1 MKKLLMVLL
10 LLALPFAAAADDY
23 DEYIQIDFPATFSGY
38 WYDSEKEDVSAYM
51 IMDVYISGSEE
62 ESTFI
67 LDIRPDGT
75 GYKVNYYRYET
86 DYSKEEYIT
95 SQPLTW
101 EPSYDDI
108 MITSSDGASGVFEL
122 DHDQTFGKYKPTKA
136 LLHRGTRPDHMISRV
151 SGEWRLAQV
160 EKGGAA
166 LATAGYPQ
174 KLYIGEDYTF
184 SLMGGAADRK
194 GCYMVRD
201 GMIMMD
207 MGNQL
212 ALLKISEDFS
222 TVSLVIDGSTHIYS
236 RDGVSYSDVK
246 KTTGLA
252 GTYWAWE
259 EREFGDEIRRGLYFK
274 ADGTAVLHEQ
284 EYNPNY
290 NTYVSRIDATWQG
303 NDEEVKV
310 YYRDPYFGNDETL
323 TLRRINGPVFYLE
336 WGSKQV
342 FLVRQDLDGIMPRI
356 MGQWEMTGR
365 KAYGADNIVSVD
377 EFAAYNEFRGYYS
390 MYKEDLVINDQLQAI
405 SSYVDQEGAP
415 RESTANIFIYAGQCT
430 LSGESI
436 LLSDGDTAME
446 VPSFNSA
453 RYFSRVSLG
462 EWAVKPME
470 KIRAQYT
477 QFTGEEPPA
486 VSGADIPASIPEPTA
501 TPNPDAAYFQYKL
514 LDDGTAAITK
524 YTGFNTHVRVP
535 AEMDGHA
542 VTRIEDFLFSGSGGL
557 VSVTLPDGITAI
569 GRYAFQGCSSLTEVN
584 IPDTVTQ
591 IGSRAFYGCSSLESI
606 YIPASVTDMAG
617 DAFGE
622 CKKLTAIVVPGS
634 QAEGDCRWDGV
645 KYTYA
650 VTVSDNEGDF
660 EYELT
665 YSGDKAEITNYKG
678 QDPHMV
684 IPHHMDGYLV
694 TQLNFW
700 KVYDSGNREIT
711 GVTLPS
717 GITSLSS
724 NPFYNFPNLQ
734 EIHTAR
740 MNMRFKVMDQVLFHD
755 GQSKDPGKI
764 DCVGRVLVCYPRG
777 LNADS
782 YTVPKETFSVARFA
796 FANCDQL
803 RSVVISDNVYN
814 IGSFVFSGCKNL
826 EEVELSYRLET
837 IPSYTFSGCSSL
849 KKVILPGNLKE
860 IDYSAFEYCTSLET
874 LFIPASVTEIDEYA
888 FYGCEKLTLYVAE
901 GSYAESFCKE
911 NGARHIVYR
920 PDSSLAASTAS
931 DEYAYQVLHDGTIA
945 ITQYT
950 GTAADLVIPS
960 VIDGWK
966 VSAIGDQ
973 AFMNNKTIKSVSI
986 PEGVTSIGRNAFTGS
1001 SVQQVRLPSTMR
1013 ILHESAFRNAEKL
1026 QSINLPQG
1034 LEVLSDS
1041 VFNNANL
1048 SEITIP
1054 GSVKEIG
1061 SYAFYSCGALKEVT
1075 VEEGVQF
1082 IGECAFA
1089 SCEKLKTVVL
1099 PASVTEMEKNVFSYN
1114 KQHSITVPKDSYA
1127 QQYCKDNEL
1136 KYKTV
1141 ANAGPVYV
1149 APTQAPVAQ
1158 PTPAPQSQSNVSVV
1172 RPTQVPQTKAPVTQA
1187 PALPQP
1193 VQVTQAPAVQQP
1205 VQATQAPAVS
1215 QPVQPAQVPQPTAV
1229 PIRQPMAGTENAYEI
1244 PARFAAANSYIA
1256 STKND
1261 FRGGSVLDG
1270 NPETCWQFSTKKIK
1284 LGDAA
1289 LEITLQQGGTVDE
1302 LWIKNGFWK
1311 YTDGNDQYTRNC
1323 RPKKIGVSFRYEGE
1337 SGYRDEIQLTLKDD
1351 KQRMDWQIVPLG
1363 RHEQVAAV
1371 RIRVISIYSGT
1382 KYKTDVAISEV
1393 KFVEREGASAA
1404 AAPAPQAP
1412 AAAYQTLKR
1421 GNKGD
1426 EVLAM
1431 KMRMQELGYFT
1442 PGAQL
1447 SNSYNDTCVE
1457 RVKQFQKRNGL
1468 PRTGIADEQTLALL
1482 YSDAA
1487 LPKE

>member
-1 MKKLLMVLL
+1 MKKLFLVLL
-10 LLALPFAAAADDY
+10 LIMLPLGAVAMDDY
-23 DEYIQIDFPATFSGY
+23 DEYTKIDFPATFSGY
-38 WYDSEKEDVSAYM
+38 WMHTEKDKVSAYM

-62 ESTFI
+62 ESSLI

-75 GYKVNYYRYET
+75 GYMLKYDRYQS
-86 DYSKEEYIT
+86 DYSKHESIT

-101 EPSYDDI
+101 EPYYDDI
-108 MITSSDGASGVFEL
+108 MVKNSDGSSGVLEI
-122 DHDQTFGKYKPTKA
+122 DQDKSAVKYKPTKD
-136 LLHRGTRPDHMISRV
+136 LLNRGTRPNYLISQV
-151 SGEWRLAQV
+151 SGQWRLAQV
-160 EKGGAA
+160 EKDGTSVP
-166 LATAGYPQ
+166 TAGYCQ
-174 KLYIGEDYTF
+174 LLTIGEDYTF
-184 SLMGGAADRK
+184 SMTDGSGAMK

-207 MGNQL
+207 VGNQV

-222 TVSLVIDGSTHIYS
+222 TVSLSVNGAIHTYS
-236 RDGVSYSDVK
+236 RDGVWIADVK
-246 KTTGLA
+246 KTTGLV
-252 GTYWAWE
+252 GTYWSWDDM
-259 EREFGDEIRRGLYFK
+259 EFGDEFRRGLYFMENGK
-274 ADGTAVLHEQ
+274 AILFEQ
-284 EYNPNY
+284 EYNGNY
-290 NTYVSRIDATWQG
+290 YTTVACRDAVWQG
-303 NDEEVKV
+303 DEKELTFT
-310 YYRDPYFGNDETL
+310 YRDPYFGSNETA
-323 TLRRINGPVFYLE
+323 TLRRINGPVFYFDN
-336 WGSKQV
+336 GSS
-342 FLVRQDLDGIMPRI
+342 RQRYLIREDLSSIMPRI
-356 MGQWEMTGR
+356 LGQWEMTGR
-365 KAYGADNIVSVD
+365 KAFGADNVITVD

-390 MYKEDLVINDQLQAI
+390 MYKEDLIITPDMKA
-405 SSYVDQEGAP
+405 SGSYLDQEGIS
-415 RESTANIFIYAGQCT
+415 RQTTYGILIHAGQVYLGGAPVV
-430 LSGESI
+430 LSNDAANMELI
-436 LLSDGDTAME
+436 DG
-446 VPSFNSA
+446 NSA
-453 RYFSRVSLG
+453 RYFNRVSRESWNAHVL
-462 EWAVKPME
+462 E
-470 KIRAQYT
+470 KIRAPYT
-477 QFTGEEPPA
+477 RFTGNEPPA
-486 VSGADIPASIPEPTA
+486 VWGEGNSAPDAAPPPTA

-569 GRYAFQGCSSLTEVN
+569 GRYAFQGCSSLTDVN

-634 QAEGDCRWDGV
+634 QAEWDCRWNDV

-650 VTVSDNEGDF
+650 VTVSENEGDF
-660 EYELT
+660 DYELT
-665 YSGDKAEITNYKG
+665 YGGDYAEITNYKG

-684 IPHHMDGYLV
+684 IPNHMDGHLV
-694 TQLNFW
+694 KYLNFQDVNESSN
-700 KVYDSGNREIT
+700 KHIT
-711 GVTLPS
+711 GITLPS

-734 EIHTAR
+734 EIRTAP

-777 LNADS
+777 LKAES
-782 YTVPKETFSVARFA
+782 YTVPKETFTVAGFA

-860 IDYSAFEYCTSLET
+860 IDYSSFEYCTSLET

-911 NGARHIVYR
+911 NGARYIVYR

-931 DEYAYQVLHDGTIA
+931 NEYTYQVIHDGTIA
-945 ITQYT
+945 ITKYT

-1013 ILHESAFRNAEKL
+1013 ILHEGAFRNAEKL

-1034 LEVLSDS
+1034 LEVLSNS

-1054 GSVKEIG
+1054 GSVKKIG
-1061 SYAFYSCGALKEVT
+1061 IYACYSNENLKSLTVEDGVQSIGEYAFSSCKNLK
-1075 VEEGVQF
+1075 
-1082 IGECAFA
+1082 AA
-1089 SCEKLKTVVL
+1089 SL
-1099 PASVTEMEKNVFSYN
+1099 PASVTLIDKGAFGSCH
-1114 KQHSITVPKDSYA
+1114 KQLTITVPKDSYA

-1149 APTQAPVAQ
+1149 APTQAPAAQ
-1158 PTPAPQSQSNVSVV
+1158 PTPVPQSQSNVSVV
-1172 RPTQVPQTKAPVTQA
+1172 RPTQVPQTAA
-1187 PALPQP
+1187 PA
-1193 VQVTQAPAVQQP
+1193 AVQQP
-1205 VQATQAPAVS
+1205 TPAPQANEAAVQQPAA
-1215 QPVQPAQVPQPTAV
+1215 QQQMQQPAQNAPVNIPAIQQPQAAAPA
-1229 PIRQPMAGTENAYEI
+1229 RQPLPGTENAYEA
-1244 PARFAAANSYIA
+1244 PALYASVNSYIV
-1256 STKND
+1256 SSKNN
-1261 FRGGSVLDG
+1261 FSGAMLIDG
-1270 NPETCWQFSTKKIK
+1270 REETCWQFSTNKIK
-1284 LGDAA
+1284 LGEAA
-1289 LEITLQQGGTVDE
+1289 VEIGLQPGSIVDE

-1311 YTDGNDQYTRNC
+1311 YTDGLDQYTRNC
-1323 RPKKIGVSFRYEGE
+1323 RPKKIGVSFRYDGE
-1337 SGYRDEIQLTLKDD
+1337 SSYRDEMELTLRDD
-1351 KQRMDWQIVPLG
+1351 KERKDWQIVPLG
-1363 RHEQVAAV
+1363 RHEKVAAV
-1371 RIRVISIYSGT
+1371 CIRVISMYTGT
-1382 KYKTDVAISEV
+1382 KYKTDVAVSEV
-1393 KFVEREGASAA
+1393 KLVEREGGSIMP
-1404 AAPAPQAP
+1404 AAPA
-1412 AAAYQTLKR
+1412 YQELKR
-1421 GNKGD
+1421 GSKGD
-1426 EVLAM
+1426 EVLEM
-1431 KMRMQELGYFT
+1431 KKRMQELGYFT
-1442 PGAQL
+1442 AGAEL
-1447 SNSYNDTCVE
+1447 SNAYNDTCVE

-1468 PRTGIADEQTLALL
+1468 PQTGVADVQTLTLL
-1482 YSDAA
+1482 FSDAA
-1487 LPKE
+1487 LPKK